1 MIEPEEIAKWAE
13 LYDLGY
19 RNLDLSSEEA
29 SAARRE
35 LQQRGNPQDE
45 GLLEAFMKLRSRRRP
60 SAAKDFEK
68 VSRTVAPSPECFSR
82 STPHVRITGLR

>member
-35 LQQRGNPQDE
+35 LYRLVRERYAILFPHRSAPFEQFNS
-45 GLLEAFMKLRSRRRP
+45 EAIRKMKAYLR
-60 SAAKDFEK
+60 
-68 VSRTVAPSPECFSR
+68 R
-82 STPHVRITGLR
+82 S